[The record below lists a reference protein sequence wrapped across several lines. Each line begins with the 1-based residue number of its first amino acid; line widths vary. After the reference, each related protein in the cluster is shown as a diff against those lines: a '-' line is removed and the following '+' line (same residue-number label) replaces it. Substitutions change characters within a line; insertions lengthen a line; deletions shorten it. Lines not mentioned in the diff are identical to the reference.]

1 MWYTLPWI
9 FDEFFHE
16 YVPYRWITQ
25 IQVFERPSQNM
36 IPITQSSLRTLD
48 AAGETLI
55 SSLYSLPYVLLPNYI
70 ETLHLS
76 FWNRS
81 IDIYLPALRNITL
94 VNSINYLD
102 YCSSFPT
109 TVRSI
114 GILCFWTYPNYIP
127 PNWPVVLDSLSTLLH
142 LSSLRVFMYDL
153 PATVDDK
160 NCETIAKIA
169 LLFSEFRFYFRYKF
183 GSSRDYDTDSVFNDH
198 RIFIKQLCDCILL
211 LSFDKPSSYSIED
224 GGCGLTMWL

>member
-1 MWYTLPWI
+1 MWYTLPWA

-16 YVPYRWITQ
+16 YIPYRWITQ
-25 IQVFERPSQNM
+25 TQVFEKPSQKM
-36 IPITQSSLRTLD
+36 IPIDQSSLRTLD
-48 AAGETLI
+48 AAGEMLI
-55 SSLYSLPYVLLPNYI
+55 SYIYSLPYVLLPDYI

-76 FWNRS
+76 YWNRS
-81 IDIYLPALRNITL
+81 VDIYLSALRNITL
-94 VNSINYLD
+94 VNSINYLN

-114 GILCFWTYPNYIP
+114 RILLFYTYPNYIP
-127 PNWPVVLDSLSTLLH
+127 PNWSVVLHSLSTLLQ

-153 PATVDDK
+153 PATTDDK

-169 LLFSEFRFYFRYKF
+169 LLFSEFGFYFRYKF
-183 GSSRDYDTDSVFNDH
+183 GSSRDYDTNSVFNDH

-211 LSFDKPSSYSIED
+211 SFDKQSYYSIED
-224 GGCGLTMWL
+224 EGYGLTMWL